1 MDLAKKSQE
10 TDLPK
15 AGFARAIL
23 TRDIREARTET
34 DKTAGLKRYVLAG
47 SLFLLG
53 GSEADKTQKD
63 FFRGETYEI
72 E

>member
-1 MDLAKKSQE
+1 LLELFLRGIFERQ
-10 TDLPK
+10 
-15 AGFARAIL
+15 
-23 TRDIREARTET
+23 EARTET

-53 GSEADKTQKD
+53 GSEAGKTQKD